1 MYLVG
6 RVFQRDVFPFTPW
19 KAYPSV
25 DITFPTGN
33 ISYLFRYHWY
43 LLCLFS
49 EGEPGPPPAAQMN
62 RSCFESVAMA
72 DPSCCDSYDN
82 STCPSKF
89 RQDQLGEVRSRWVE
103 LSVERTNRS
112 FLSVWQRSTSWRYS
126 LCMAKGEK
134 KCCEIFLWT
143 CLQGIWKTLF
153 HVPHAITSKKT
164 VTWDDTTNCFQK
176 TCLLRC
182 VKTRGKKLLKQA

>member
-1 MYLVG
+1 
-6 RVFQRDVFPFTPW
+6 
-19 KAYPSV
+19 
-25 DITFPTGN
+25 
-33 ISYLFRYHWY
+33 
-43 LLCLFS
+43 
-49 EGEPGPPPAAQMN
+49 
-62 RSCFESVAMA
+62 MA
-72 DPSCCDSYDN
+72 DPSCCEVTHN

-89 RQDQLGEVRSRWVE
+89 RHHQSCEVRSRLVE

-176 TCLLRC
+176 ACLLRC
-182 VKTRGKKLLKQA
+182 VKTRGKNYWNKRKYLTRLFIVIQPRLFPFACIIREISMFLETETY